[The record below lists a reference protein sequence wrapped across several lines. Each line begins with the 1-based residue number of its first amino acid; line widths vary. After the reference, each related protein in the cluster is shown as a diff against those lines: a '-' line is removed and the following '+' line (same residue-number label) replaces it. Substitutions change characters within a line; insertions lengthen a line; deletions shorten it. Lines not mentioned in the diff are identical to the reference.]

1 MAKYKKL
8 REGVV
13 EDFTRLV
20 FGTIGK
26 GLRPFFLKSLMSQ
39 DPKLAKLIK
48 KGEQSKKDLDDY
60 LKVRTRD
67 VKLTKKQR
75 QAMRQGKIW
84 Y

>member
-1 MAKYKKL
+1 MN
-8 REGVV
+8 
-13 EDFTRLV
+13 
-20 FGTIGK
+20 
-26 GLRPFFLKSLMSQ
+26 Q

-60 LKVRTRD
+60 LKVRTKG